1 MAHRFQILLL
11 FLALAA
17 LPRPA
22 QGELVCEN
30 LPPLTR
36 QFLNSHVSQR
46 LLTPEIEARA
56 VETYLERLDPSRT
69 LLLESEAA
77 EIQESLASVF
87 QKLRFGD
94 CSEILSL
101 HESMLE
107 RHVQAEARA
116 RTVLEDDSFELD
128 ESVEL
133 ILDPEKRGRPVTP
146 EERDAVFLKLL
157 HFQISNYLSAGE
169 TLEEARRL
177 LTKRYNLR
185 VKRFAEIS
193 REDVL
198 ASFLNSFAAA
208 LDPHS
213 NYLTADYLED
223 FRIQMSLSL
232 EGIGVALMERDG
244 YSVVDRIIPGGA
256 ASKLGDEGLQ
266 PKDKIIAV
274 AEAEGPS
281 TSIIDMPL
289 RDAVK
294 LIRGKKGTT
303 VKLTVLRQE
312 GDEVER
318 FPLSIVRDKVDLAE
332 QAAKLRFE
340 ERVVGAKTYKLA
352 VIELPSFYG
361 DTNPNERQCSSDIEK
376 LLAEVQE
383 AEADGLLLDLSR
395 NGGGLLD
402 HAVEI
407 SGFFIRKGE
416 IVGVQDARGR
426 LTPLRDPDNRI
437 LYSGPLV
444 VHTSR
449 MSASASEILAGALK
463 DYRRA
468 VITGDD
474 HTFGKGTVQ
483 TVTPLPP
490 GKGALKITTALF
502 FRPGGKSTQ
511 KSGVNA
517 DIVIPTLLSAD
528 DTGEIAQPFALP
540 AEEISPFL
548 SSYANAI
555 SPDDRWSLIPDATI
569 GELARRSQKRIEEN
583 EDFSELR
590 ERISEIQE
598 SEGLVRLAD
607 LLERNEEEEAEADA
621 EESEAKAEGP
631 SSDTSQE
638 GKTTASADSL
648 EGDPEPQDGDE
659 SSENATPDDP
669 QSLDATD
676 GQVVETADTQ
686 PSEEEEQALS
696 PQVEEALNV
705 LGDLVAI
712 SHSGA

>member
-1 MAHRFQILLL
+1 MARRSHILSLSL
-11 FLALAA
+11 LAA
-17 LPRPA
+17 LALLQQPA
-22 QGELVCEN
+22 SAELICEN

-56 VETYLERLDPSRT
+56 IETYLERLDSSRT
-69 LLLESEAA
+69 LLLEEEAA
-77 EIQESLASVF
+77 QVEASLVGVF
-87 QKLRFGD
+87 QQLREGD
-94 CSEILSL
+94 CSAITSI
-101 HESMLE
+101 HASMLE
-107 RHVQAEARA
+107 RHKQADAFAQERLSDETFA
-116 RTVLEDDSFELD
+116 LD

-133 ILDPEKRGRPVTP
+133 VLDPEKRGRPATQ
-146 EERDAVFLKLL
+146 EERDAIFLKLL
-157 HFQISNYLSAGE
+157 HFQLSNYLSAGE

-177 LTKRYNLR
+177 LRKRYELR
-185 VKRFAEIS
+185 VKRFQEIP

-198 ASFLNSFAAA
+198 ASFLNAFASA

-244 YSVVDRIIPGGA
+244 YSVVDRVIPGGA
-256 ASKLGDEGLQ
+256 ASKLGDDGLQ

-274 AEAEGPS
+274 AEEGETA

-294 LIRGKKGTT
+294 LIRGTKGTT
-303 VKLTVLRQE
+303 VELTVLRQE
-312 GDEVER
+312 GDEGER
-318 FPLSIVRDKVDLAE
+318 FPLSIVRDKIDLAE

-340 ERVVGAKTYKLA
+340 ERVVDAMTYKLA
-352 VIELPSFYG
+352 IIELPSFYG
-361 DTNPNERQCSSDIEK
+361 DASPDERQCSSDIAK
-376 LLAEVQE
+376 LLVEVQE
-383 AEADGLLLDLSR
+383 AKADGLLLDLSR

-426 LTPLRDPDNRI
+426 LTPLRDRDNRI

-490 GKGALKITTALF
+490 GKGALKITTAVF

-511 KSGVNA
+511 NSGVAA

-540 AEEISPFL
+540 SEEIGPFL

-555 SPDDRWSLIPDATI
+555 SPTDRWSRVSHSTI
-569 GELARRSQKRIEEN
+569 GELARRSQERLDESEE
-583 EDFSELR
+583 FAELR
-590 ERISEIQE
+590 ERIAEVRE

-607 LLERNEEEEAEADA
+607 LLKRREEAEAKEAGEDA
-621 EESEAKAEGP
+621 APESAAAEATVKDDDADSPETPSEQPAPLVRTAPAETEGTEGTEDLEAP
-631 SSDTSQE
+631 IDTAGAESSD
-638 GKTTASADSL
+638 D
-648 EGDPEPQDGDE
+648 DQDK
-659 SSENATPDDP
+659 
-669 QSLDATD
+669 
-676 GQVVETADTQ
+676 
-686 PSEEEEQALS
+686 LS

-705 LGDLVAI
+705 LGDLVAL
-712 SHSGA
+712 SRSGA